1 MNKYSNSKIYKIISN
16 REPKYYYIGS
26 TITELNVRL
35 NRHKANSKIS
45 PNTKTYKYFIGIEWD
60 VTIQLIE
67 NVNITNSKE
76 LHIIENNYIKKALND
91 NLCLNTYHSILNKEL
106 RKQKILEYGKQYYNE
121 NIEEI
126 RKKHNEY
133 YLKTKDNK
141 HQKYEENKDKI
152 NKRKQ
157 EKIICDCVMTCTK
170 SNFARHL
177 KSKHHINFSQNKI

>member
-1 MNKYSNSKIYKIISN
+1 MNKYSNSKIYKITSN
-16 REPKYYYIGS
+16 KEPKYYYIGS

-45 PNTKTYKYFIGIEWD
+45 PNTKTYKYFIGIDWD
-60 VTIQLIE
+60 VIIQIIE
-67 NVNITNSKE
+67 EVNITNSKE
-76 LHIIENNYIKKALND
+76 LHIIENNYIKQAIND
-91 NLCLNTYHSILNKEL
+91 NLCLNTYHSVLNKEL
-106 RKQKILEYGKQYYNE
+106 RKKKFLEYGKRYYNE

-133 YLKTKDNK
+133 YLKTKDDK

-157 EKIICDCVMTCTK
+157 EKIICDCGMTSAK

-177 KSKHHINFSQNKI
+177 KSKHHINFLQK